1 MGLCLCIVN
10 VSAHGTRPSSMN
22 LLISTAATWERP
34 NAKWWPDRQGLDSQT
49 EEFEAESVALPRIPP
64 RIGIDNPSEKYLAGY
79 FQSNG
84 EVPNVSVDLVMK
96 AAGLIEQMGR
106 EKMKPRR
113 GDKRREA
120 LHPV

>member
-1 MGLCLCIVN
+1 M
-10 VSAHGTRPSSMN
+10 
-22 LLISTAATWERP
+22 
-34 NAKWWPDRQGLDSQT
+34 DSQT
-49 EEFEAESVALPRIPP
+49 EEFEAESVAYLVSA

-113 GDKRREA
+113 EGR
-120 LHPV
+120 